1 MWLVKEAFGWVVIA
15 LFLTG
20 VISLAFSYRVRRGRR
35 ENMLASSLRRGCV
48 VGILTV
54 ALGLPI
60 AVLVAWLAS

>member
-1 MWLVKEAFGWVVIA
+1 MWLIKEAFGWVVIV

-20 VISLAFSYRVRRGRR
+20 VISLAFSYRIRRGRR

-48 VGILTV
+48 VGHPYRR
-54 ALGLPI
+54 LGTAI

>member
-1 MWLVKEAFGWVVIA
+1 MWLVKEAFGWVVIT

-20 VISLAFSYRVRRGRR
+20 VISLAFNYRVRRGRR

>member
-1 MWLVKEAFGWVVIA
+1 MWLIKEAFGWVLIA
-15 LFLTG
+15 LFMTG

-35 ENMLASSLRRGCV
+35 ENMLASTLRRGCV

-60 AVLVAWLAS
+60 AVLAAWLTS